1 MKKNLCH
8 RNNSKLPKSISINR
22 HLSKNQKFVNLSKID
37 VSICVSMAT
46 FCTLCPAQFH
56 YLILYIRLVGTSM
69 VSVTEKSFSEGQF
82 SANVQFVDWCEWKHC
97 MFFFI
102 LDEREDLYL
111 ESTWVVLLTSR
122 PQKTITSTI
131 AWNILIDEKLLK
143 IFEKNGRGVCGERG
157 DCQYG
162 GWVSIWQKCNDHILM
177 GEKCSKYGKYQVC
190 VHILMY

>member
-1 MKKNLCH
+1 MSFSRWATFIECRLGDKGV
-8 RNNSKLPKSISINR
+8 KSVLKIIIN
-22 HLSKNQKFVNLSKID
+22 
-37 VSICVSMAT
+37 SICVSMAT
-46 FCTLCPAQFH
+46 LCTLCPAQFH

-97 MFFFI
+97 MFFFYSRW
-102 LDEREDLYL
+102 ERR
-111 ESTWVVLLTSR
+111 SIFRKHVSGITHVKT
-122 PQKTITSTI
+122 PKKKTITTTI

-177 GEKCSKYGKYQVC
+177 GGKVQ
-190 VHILMY
+190 

>member
-56 YLILYIRLVGTSM
+56 YLILYIRSVGTSM

-97 MFFFI
+97 MFFFYSRW
-102 LDEREDLYL
+102 ERR
-111 ESTWVVLLTSR
+111 SIFRKHVSGITHV
-122 PQKTITSTI
+122 KTPKNNNFNNSMKYIDRWKI
-131 AWNILIDEKLLK
+131 IENIWKEWK
-143 IFEKNGRGVCGERG
+143 RCVCGERG

-162 GWVSIWQKCNDHILM
+162 DEWAFDRNVMII
-177 GEKCSKYGKYQVC
+177 Y
-190 VHILMY
+190 